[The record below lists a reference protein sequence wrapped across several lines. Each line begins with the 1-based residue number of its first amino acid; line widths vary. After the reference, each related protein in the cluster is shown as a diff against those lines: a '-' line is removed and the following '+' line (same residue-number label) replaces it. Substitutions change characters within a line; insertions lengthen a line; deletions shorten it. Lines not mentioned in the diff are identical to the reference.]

1 VRVHLETR
9 SCAAVCTEGGESGV
23 PSAGSEV
30 RRGVLKRRSRS
41 SARAYGTPHLSVP
54 PPFTF
59 PPCLSLASTLP
70 LRTHSPPGCHH
81 AALPYQQAA
90 SACSDAGTGPA
101 AVYCCCELDAGGP
114 QARHGWTCPSDCGS
128 GQCVHSSGRRPSIR
142 DAWQYPRVR

>member
-1 VRVHLETR
+1 VRVHLETGSR
-9 SCAAVCTEGGESGV
+9 AAACAEGGASGV

-41 SARAYGTPHLSVP
+41 SGPAYGTPHLSMP
-54 PPFTF
+54 PPCTF
-59 PPCLSLASTLP
+59 SPCLSLASTLP

-101 AVYCCCELDAGGP
+101 AVYCCCDFDPGGP
-114 QARHGWTCPSDCGS
+114 QAQHGWTCPCDCGA

-142 DAWQYPRVR
+142 DARQYPCVR